1 MWREFAGA
9 PSGISSCGACSGGLR
24 PGGHYP
30 CKSVQPHRRLARST
44 ADGGA
49 PELGREDD
57 SLLFRA
63 AQRRPAPPP
72 CRLARDASG
81 RAGVD
86 VAAGGVGVAAAGTP
100 TRRLPGRRGRAA
112 TAGRRALQLLVASS
126 CCSIL
131 SLSAPSA
138 PALPRAAAHAPW
150 GARPPALLQPLRLAG
165 GCSSCN
171 DGLGQRR
178 EMQRD
183 LLARQVAA
191 PQPPSALGAPP
202 SSPPGPRR
210 AAANACRTAGRSS
223 RRLQPTRASTPSR
236 APTCTSASSGV
247 SSYAPAPLAPPARRP
262 RARAGAVGRVV
273 KRGGGGGG
281 RARRRRTRPG
291 RCGACSLRS
300 RCGSSRGSCS
310 TAERRRAGTGLATT
324 TRRGRRGFPKRRQ
337 GPPGPPQGSRTT
349 GSGARGAG
357 VAAQGSGSPTQGTL
371 RASARR
377 RLASTRL
384 ASQRRWAPRAPRRA
398 AGRPRSCS
406 RRGPAP
412 ARRSCGEGFA
422 PLPPWPLG
430 PLPPCPL
437 GPLAPCPR
445 GPAPCAL
452 PRGGLPRGPAAG
464 RTR

>member
-1 MWREFAGA
+1 MCRQRNSTWDATGADPARIDKGSGTQEGAGRGRRDGKPGLGARMWREFAGA

-150 GARPPALLQPLRLAG
+150 GARPPALWQPLRLTG
-165 GCSSCN
+165 GCSSGK

-178 EMQRD
+178 GMERD

-191 PQPPSALGAPP
+191 LLPPPP
-202 SSPPGPRR
+202 PLPG
-210 AAANACRTAGRSS
+210 T
-223 RRLQPTRASTPSR
+223 
-236 APTCTSASSGV
+236 
-247 SSYAPAPLAPPARRP
+247 
-262 RARAGAVGRVV
+262 
-273 KRGGGGGG
+273 K
-281 RARRRRTRPG
+281 RTRRVP
-291 RCGACSLRS
+291 SPIL
-300 RCGSSRGSCS
+300 
-310 TAERRRAGTGLATT
+310 
-324 TRRGRRGFPKRRQ
+324 
-337 GPPGPPQGSRTT
+337 
-349 GSGARGAG
+349 SGHAR
-357 VAAQGSGSPTQGTL
+357 
-371 RASARR
+371 
-377 RLASTRL
+377 
-384 ASQRRWAPRAPRRA
+384 
-398 AGRPRSCS
+398 
-406 RRGPAP
+406 
-412 ARRSCGEGFA
+412 
-422 PLPPWPLG
+422 
-430 PLPPCPL
+430 
-437 GPLAPCPR
+437 
-445 GPAPCAL
+445 
-452 PRGGLPRGPAAG
+452 
-464 RTR
+464 